1 MGASKRNL
9 RRGCKR
15 GERVKA
21 NWGCNGRD
29 WLKGIWGR
37 VSWRGVVKRNG
48 RDWLK
53 EIGDGV
59 MEGIG

>member
-1 MGASKRNL
+1 M

-15 GERVKA
+15 EERVKA

>member
-1 MGASKRNL
+1 M
-9 RRGCKR
+9 
-15 GERVKA
+15 
-21 NWGCNGRD
+21 
-29 WLKGIWGR
+29 GR